1 MDFRPRFSSY
11 SSVKVK
17 THSNATITTKLML
30 SSPRNIAM
38 PCLMNYIL
46 DINIDKVQDWIAL
59 PINDVTVE

>member
-1 MDFRPRFSSY
+1 
-11 SSVKVK
+11 
-17 THSNATITTKLML
+17 ML